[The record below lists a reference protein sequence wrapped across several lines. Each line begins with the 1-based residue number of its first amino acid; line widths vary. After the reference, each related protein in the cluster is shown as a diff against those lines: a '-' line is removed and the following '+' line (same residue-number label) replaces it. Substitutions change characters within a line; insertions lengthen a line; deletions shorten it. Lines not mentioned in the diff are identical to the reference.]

1 MRASNTRIGLASF
14 SAVLFAGLT
23 VMTAAASQRGEVTS
37 ATLSAASAQV
47 GSPVTLSVSGRNP
60 CGAVHVDW
68 GDGTAI
74 TYPIVQLNTTHQHAY
89 EKPGTYTIVARG
101 MGNCDGSTSPLKVR
115 IDPAP
120 APPTKP
126 DQPPRLLGLKITPN
140 PATTRNP
147 VSITVD
153 GRGRCQVTVDFGDG
167 TDQRIEAA
175 LPARISHSYA
185 RSGVY
190 EVFAWTEAPCGGEA
204 AGSLTVRRR

>member
-1 MRASNTRIGLASF
+1 LSSVTVVEPASVASPV
-14 SAVLFAGLT
+14 AVTAHGKGECRFTVDFGDGRSRELT
-23 VMTAAASQRGEVTS
+23 VAVPLPHTVRHVYASPGSYAVVAQAIAPCEGRHSVKLDIAKAEPAA
-37 ATLSAASAQV
+37 
-47 GSPVTLSVSGRNP
+47 
-60 CGAVHVDW
+60 
-68 GDGTAI
+68 
-74 TYPIVQLNTTHQHAY
+74 
-89 EKPGTYTIVARG
+89 
-101 MGNCDGSTSPLKVR
+101 
-115 IDPAP
+115 
-120 APPTKP
+120 
-126 DQPPRLLGLKITPN
+126 RLLGLKITPN